1 MECELELARSTGKK
15 GTWAE
20 DKGPTKA
27 GRSGTYDGHAWFTE
41 YNFAVT
47 AANVGER
54 CWRQNKQGLKTML
67 MCLDFTTQ
75 ATVKAFQAWCR
86 NDPICV

>member
-1 MECELELARSTGKK
+1 MSWSWPDQQERRAP
-15 GTWAE
+15 WAE

-27 GRSGTYDGHAWFTE
+27 ERSGTYDGHAWFTE

-47 AANVGER
+47 TANVGER
-54 CWRQNKQGLKTML
+54 CWRQNQQGLKTIL
-67 MCLDFTTQ
+67 KSLDFTMQ

-86 NDPICV
+86 NDQICV